1 MPSVAIEFGRDDCDW
16 LVISDIGTF
25 TNGLVIF
32 PTIPSVPCGPAWF
45 TYPVSRGSVF
55 GSVSVLSADVWF
67 LLEPRLL
74 CSERF
79 RIVSVKYFLAK
90 KNIRQEDLQTW

>member
-1 MPSVAIEFGRDDCDW
+1 MPSVAIEFGRDNCDW
-16 LVISDIGTF
+16 LLISDIGTF
-25 TNGLVIF
+25 TYRLVIF

-55 GSVSVLSADVWF
+55 GSVSVLSTGVWF
-67 LLEPRLL
+67 VLESGLL

-79 RIVSVKYFLAK
+79 PIISVKPFLPK
-90 KNIRQEDLQTW
+90 KQNLRR